1 MCHISVSLDGGK
13 TWGQPRYIDLNPPKL
28 SSGRTV
34 VLQTANSSA
43 RRRWEVH
50 PEQLPAC
57 SGRVVQAGDR
67 FETMET
73 LMNDKLTKMECLKLA
88 AQSGPPHNILDR
100 AASYY
105 DFVIGGA
112 PEGHKRL
119 QTGTSDTARE

>member
-1 MCHISVSLDGGK
+1 MV
-13 TWGQPRYIDLNPPKL
+13 PPA
-28 SSGRTV
+28 
-34 VLQTANSSA
+34 QT
-43 RRRWEVH
+43 RRAAI
-50 PEQLPAC
+50 LAA
-57 SGRVVQAGDR
+57 SAGDLL
-67 FETMET
+67 ETMYPDRHSKET